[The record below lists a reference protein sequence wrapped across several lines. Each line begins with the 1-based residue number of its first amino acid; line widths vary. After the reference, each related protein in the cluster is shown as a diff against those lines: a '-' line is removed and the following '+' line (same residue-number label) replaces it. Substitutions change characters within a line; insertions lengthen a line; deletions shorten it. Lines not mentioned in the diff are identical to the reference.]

1 MTDNSKIFTRKKR
14 KKYDED
20 NNQIDESKINN
31 LKTFKNN
38 SNYKGNE
45 LNTSGLILFDKR
57 IRKQIAYREG
67 REKIVKTFGILN
79 KKTKGNKKSF
89 KVFNHAQTLEEEFSI
104 ISQKDRGNITFKKDN
119 SFLIILSQKKE
130 KNNLIQNISEI
141 SILSTKKDDK
151 SIVDQNISDF
161 SILSTKK
168 DDINIIDQ
176 NISDFS
182 ILSTKKDDINIIDQN
197 ISDFTI
203 LSKKKDV
210 LEMPK
215 SSNFIIKSKVENRN
229 KTPDS
234 LSTPIPDEN
243 LREISHIIELP
254 ETPKGLNNFALNCYM
269 NSLLQCLY
277 HIKGLR
283 TSFIESTEF
292 SPTTQ
297 KVCYYLS
304 EVMKGLTYGNNR
316 SFSPYDFKNTLGN
329 INSLFKGSKG
339 ADVSDLYRTI
349 VDSIISEIRYE
360 CPEDEEDDDG
370 DNTNQEKYYTIAKKE
385 VDENNPIIKE
395 LNYFFETIYNCP
407 EGYKCYSI
415 QNDTSIMFE
424 LLKISKWAKT
434 TNLNLEKCFEYNY
447 RIIENNEFYCSKCEG
462 THNDKSQDKIIS
474 LPKVLTIILNR
485 GKGKQFTNKVDFDEI
500 INIEEYVDN
509 TFIDKRNKKYNY
521 KLICV
526 STHLG
531 SSSNCG
537 HYIAYCFRENTN
549 KYYCLNDESYRV
561 VSFDDLKYGEPYILF
576 YERIDDNDNK

>member
-1 MTDNSKIFTRKKR
+1 MIDNSKIFTRKKR
-14 KKYDED
+14 KKNDED

-31 LKTFKNN
+31 LETIKNN
-38 SNYKGNE
+38 SNYKVNK
-45 LNTSGLILFDKR
+45 LNTAGLFLTDKR
-57 IRKQIAYREG
+57 LRIQIASRKG
-67 REKIVKTFGILN
+67 REKVVKKYGSLN
-79 KKTKGNKKSF
+79 KKTKGNKKRF

-104 ISQKDRGNITFKKDN
+104 ISQKNRGNITFKKDN
-119 SFLIILSQKKE
+119 SFLFILSQKKE

-161 SILSTKK
+161 
-168 DDINIIDQ
+168 
-176 NISDFS
+176 
-182 ILSTKKDDINIIDQN
+182 
-197 ISDFTI
+197 TI

-210 LEMPK
+210 LEISK
-215 SSNFIIKSKVENRN
+215 STNFIIKSKVENRN

-292 SPTTQ
+292 SPTTH

-434 TNLNLEKCFEYNY
+434 TNLNLKKCFEYNY

-485 GKGKQFTNKVDFDEI
+485 GKGKQFTNKVDFNEI

-509 TFIDKRNKKYNY
+509 TFIDKINKKYNY

-549 KYYCLNDESYRV
+549 RYYCLNDESYRV

>member
-1 MTDNSKIFTRKKR
+1 M
-14 KKYDED
+14 
-20 NNQIDESKINN
+20 
-31 LKTFKNN
+31 
-38 SNYKGNE
+38 
-45 LNTSGLILFDKR
+45 
-57 IRKQIAYREG
+57 
-67 REKIVKTFGILN
+67 
-79 KKTKGNKKSF
+79 
-89 KVFNHAQTLEEEFSI
+89 
-104 ISQKDRGNITFKKDN
+104 
-119 SFLIILSQKKE
+119 
-130 KNNLIQNISEI
+130 EI
-141 SILSTKKDDK
+141 S
-151 SIVDQNISDF
+151 
-161 SILSTKK
+161 
-168 DDINIIDQ
+168 
-176 NISDFS
+176 
-182 ILSTKKDDINIIDQN
+182 
-197 ISDFTI
+197 
-203 LSKKKDV
+203 
-210 LEMPK
+210 K

-292 SPTTQ
+292 SPTTH

-329 INSLFKGSKG
+329 INSLFKGTKG
-339 ADVSDLYRTI
+339 ADVTDLYRTI
-349 VDSIISEIRYE
+349 VDSIISEIPYE

-395 LNYFFETIYNCP
+395 LNYFFETIYYCP
-407 EGYKCYSI
+407 EGYQCYSI

-434 TNLNLEKCFEYNY
+434 TNLDLDKCFEYNFK
-447 RIIENNEFYCSKCEG
+447 IVDNNEFYCSKCET
-462 THNDKSQDKIIS
+462 THNNISQDKIIS

-485 GKGKQFTNKVDFDEI
+485 GKGKQFTNKVDFGEI
-500 INIEEYVDN
+500 INIEKYVDN

-549 KYYCLNDESYRV
+549 RYYCLNDESYRV